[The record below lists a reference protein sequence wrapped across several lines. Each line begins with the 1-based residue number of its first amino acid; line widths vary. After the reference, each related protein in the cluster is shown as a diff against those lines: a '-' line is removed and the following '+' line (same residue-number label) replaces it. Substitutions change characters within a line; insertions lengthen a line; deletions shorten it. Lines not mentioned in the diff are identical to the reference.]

1 MSDSLAPSLTVAHQ
15 APLSMEFPGKNTGV
29 DCHLLLQGIVPT
41 QGLNPHLLH
50 WQPDSLP
57 LSHQGSPMNQL
68 STTKGTLLLLNM
80 LKYMYFRLVRKQ
92 YLLQNLDIL
101 YFTYFLQVLFTFRRY
116 KNQLLKRSEKYY
128 VKYFNIFNTVDKK
141 EFKHEINIHEN
152 GIFF

>member
-15 APLSMEFPGKNTGV
+15 ALLSMEFPGKNTGV
-29 DCHLLLQGIVPT
+29 DCHLLLQGIVST
-41 QGLNPHLLH
+41 QGINPHLLH
-50 WQPDSLP
+50 WQSDSLP

-80 LKYMYFRLVRKQ
+80 LKHMYFRLVRKQ

-116 KNQLLKRSEKYY
+116 KNQLLKRSE
-128 VKYFNIFNTVDKK
+128 NIM
-141 EFKHEINIHEN
+141 
-152 GIFF
+152 